1 MTRLVQLSYPRAC
14 CCTFASNHNKT
25 KCMYVMYVCKKWHTP
40 QGNGFVSF
48 DYIIFQ
54 TLGAIVCFLSQLLI
68 LSSLLKPCLPFL
80 KVDIRYNLPTTRDE
94 ICKFDVTFT
103 VKETIKQNPR
113 LLFGPVQDRKQR
125 STKGR
130 GNPCKGKKKNK
141 KKCKKGKKRQPP
153 KPPPVKSIQLKVCAR

>member
-14 CCTFASNHNKT
+14 YCTFASNHNKT

-103 VKETIKQNPR
+103 VKETIKQNPW

-125 STKGR
+125 STRGR